1 MIKIVLLKVNLSN
14 QDNLTVRYYVI
25 RNLTTL
31 QKKYY

>member
-25 RNLTTL
+25 RNLTRL